1 MREDLDKERM
11 QANANFEK
19 RKAQLDVI
27 ISNNAQIYGR
37 FNGIAG
43 GTMPKV
49 KLLEFDEI
57 TPATAGIDILNGI
70 ALDSFKHASD

>member
-1 MREDLDKERM
+1 MRIYISLIISFFDAKY
-11 QANANFEK
+11 
-19 RKAQLDVI
+19 RKSDVI
-27 ISNNAQIYGR
+27 ISRNAKIYGR

-57 TPATAGIDILNGI
+57 TLDTASVDILNGI